1 VEPALTIIAISLWL
15 IVFLVLTCVV
25 YSLVSMWKENRFG
38 WPLRGVIWFTV
49 AIIGS
54 CAVIEPSRRIRT
66 DGQIVRKSLPSL
78 AAMSVRDLLTFN
90 LFLQFTDGL
99 VSYQA
104 FALGAAEANPV
115 VAAAIV
121 NWGMIWGLIYN
132 KALACL
138 LLLLIFAL
146 RRSQRLLAMQGL
158 TVTASVYVCAIIV
171 CLWELLR

>member
-1 VEPALTIIAISLWL
+1 MSL
-15 IVFLVLTCVV
+15 
-25 YSLVSMWKENRFG
+25 
-38 WPLRGVIWFTV
+38 
-49 AIIGS
+49 
-54 CAVIEPSRRIRT
+54 
-66 DGQIVRKSLPSL
+66 
-78 AAMSVRDLLTFN
+78 RDLLTFN
-90 LFLQFTDGL
+90 LFLQVTDGL

-121 NWGMIWGLIYN
+121 NWGMGWGLIYN
-132 KALACL
+132 KTLAC

-146 RRSQRLLAMQGL
+146 RRNRRLLAMRGL

>member
-1 VEPALTIIAISLWL
+1 MT
-15 IVFLVLTCVV
+15 
-25 YSLVSMWKENRFG
+25 
-38 WPLRGVIWFTV
+38 
-49 AIIGS
+49 
-54 CAVIEPSRRIRT
+54 
-66 DGQIVRKSLPSL
+66 
-78 AAMSVRDLLTFN
+78 VRDLFTFN

-115 VAAAIV
+115 VAAAII

-146 RRSQRLLAMQGL
+146 SRSRHLLAMRAL
-158 TVTASVYVCAIIV
+158 SLTASVYMCATIV
-171 CLWELLR
+171 CVWELLR

>member
-1 VEPALTIIAISLWL
+1 LYSRPNLCRLLVGINVEGESVRLATEGHH
-15 IVFLVLTCVV
+15 LV
-25 YSLVSMWKENRFG
+25 R
-38 WPLRGVIWFTV
+38 RHRR
-49 AIIGS
+49 S
-54 CAVIEPSRRIRT
+54 CAVIALLA
-66 DGQIVRKSLPSL
+66 GYVQKAKSSENVSHRVPMSL
-78 AAMSVRDLLTFN
+78 RDLLTFN

-121 NWGMIWGLIYN
+121 NWGMGWGLIYN
-132 KALACL
+132 KTLACL

-146 RRSQRLLAMQGL
+146 RRNRRLLAMRGL

>member
-1 VEPALTIIAISLWL
+1 
-15 IVFLVLTCVV
+15 
-25 YSLVSMWKENRFG
+25 
-38 WPLRGVIWFTV
+38 
-49 AIIGS
+49 
-54 CAVIEPSRRIRT
+54 
-66 DGQIVRKSLPSL
+66 
-78 AAMSVRDLLTFN
+78 MSVRDLLTFH

-121 NWGMIWGLIYN
+121 NWGIGWALIYN

-138 LLLLIFAL
+138 LLLLIFVL
-146 RRSQRLLAMQGL
+146 RHNRRLLAIRGL
-158 TVTASVYVCAIIV
+158 SVTASVYGYAIIV